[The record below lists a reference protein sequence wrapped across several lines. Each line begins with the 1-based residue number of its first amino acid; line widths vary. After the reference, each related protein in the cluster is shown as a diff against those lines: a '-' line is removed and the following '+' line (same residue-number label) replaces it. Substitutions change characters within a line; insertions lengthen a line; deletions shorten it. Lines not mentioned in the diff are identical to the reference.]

1 MSIFKFSDV
10 EWKRVEDEKETYGF
24 KWEKISEFKGLIP
37 CNQFW
42 KDLKLKKSQK
52 GFKCICCDKQ
62 LPKGTRCIGNTYERI
77 CYCCF
82 KEWIDNSNKTL
93 SNIQDYFNDIQKELS
108 ENKGMWD
115 RELII
120 NNLSD

>member
-1 MSIFKFSDV
+1 MSSFDFTKSSWERIKDETSD
-10 EWKRVEDEKETYGF
+10 YG
-24 KWEKISEFKGLIP
+24 WRTERTSIFKGLIP

-62 LPKGTRCIGNTYERI
+62 LPKGTRCIGNTWERV
-77 CYCCF
+77 CFNCF
-82 KEWIDNSNKTL
+82 KEWINNSNKTF
-93 SNIQDYFNDIQKELS
+93 SEIQDYFNDILTELNT
-108 ENKGMWD
+108 NKDKWE

-120 NNLSD
+120 NNLSS